1 MTNEVVR
8 YHHTFRRTLLD
19 MHIPD
24 WDPGFLAQYEPEKLA
39 DAYAATNISGVL
51 FYCKSHM
58 GLNYWPVPVGGVHPA
73 AKDRDLVG
81 EMLAALRARGI
92 APAAY
97 HTVIFD
103 NWATEHHPE
112 WAIVPA
118 TTLKGYDSHLF
129 GPKYGTACATKPGYR
144 AYEREQITALLQRYD
159 FDALWIDMVFWTGL
173 CVCEDCRERFRSED
187 GEEIPLVLDWESPA
201 WARFQA
207 ARERWLEE
215 LTVELIDA
223 AHQARPG
230 IAVTHN
236 LAPGTLGWFT
246 GQKLR
251 WGRHDTFVAGD
262 LYGGRDEQL
271 VISKVMLHLGQQ
283 QPAEFMT
290 SRTLNLR
297 NHTALKSEHMMLVE
311 ALGTTAHSCAFLF
324 IDAIDPRGTFNR
336 GVYERIGRV
345 FEETARYEAFLG
357 GSQVED
363 VAVYYSDDSRIVPD
377 DSGTPLPDVRFRP
390 GELPHLQAV
399 TGAATQLQHA
409 HIPFGVI
416 TRNDL
421 GHLDRYRAVVL
432 PDVLRMDDDELQA
445 FRSYV
450 EGGGCL
456 YASGRTSVLG
466 VDGVRRA
473 DFGLADV
480 FGAHIDGT
488 EEGSGIYLRA
498 RSPRLADAMQP
509 EEFFGYGFPASAFD
523 GYPKAGLGMP
533 RLGTACEGVALATLN
548 VPYAYPSAGSR
559 DAHDF
564 ASIHASPPWQ
574 DLDNPA
580 IVEHRFGHG
589 RCIYSVVP
597 IETDGT
603 EAGMGVFTALVTDL
617 LGGPPTIGADAGP
630 DVWVTAFDQ
639 PTHDRVVISVLRY
652 QTEARPAPFAIKF
665 TYRLP
670 ADRRC
675 TAVRVAVSGAQLPF
689 EVDGAGTVTVTVDAV
704 DLFGMY
710 LIQHQAGT

>member
-1 MTNEVVR
+1 MATEPVR

-19 MHIPD
+19 MHVPD
-24 WDPGFLAQYEPEKLA
+24 WDPEFLAQYEPEKLA
-39 DAYAATNISGVL
+39 DIYASSNLSGVL

-58 GLNYWPVPVGGVHPA
+58 GLNYWPAPVGAVHPV

-103 NWATEHHPE
+103 NWASEQHPE

-129 GPKYGTACATKPGYR
+129 GPKYGTACANKLGYR
-144 AYEREQITALLQRYD
+144 AYERQQITALLQAYD

-173 CVCEDCRERFRSED
+173 CVCEDCRARFRAED
-187 GEEIPLVLDWESPA
+187 GEEIPMVVDWASPA

-207 ARERWLEE
+207 ARERWLRE

-223 AHQARPG
+223 AHEARPG

-251 WGRHDTFVAGD
+251 WGRYDTFVAGD

-271 VISKVMLHLGQQ
+271 VISKVMLHLGQE

-324 IDAIDPRGTFNR
+324 IDAIDPRGTVNP

-345 FEETARYEAFLG
+345 FKETARYEPFLG
-357 GSQVED
+357 GAQVED

-377 DSGTPLPDVRFRP
+377 DSGKALPDVGFRP
-390 GELPHLQAV
+390 TEMPHLQAV
-399 TGAATQLQHA
+399 TGAATQLEHA

-421 GHLDRYRAVVL
+421 GQLHSYRAVVL
-432 PDVLRMDDDELQA
+432 PDVLRMDDEELAA
-445 FRSYV
+445 FRAYV

-456 YASGRTSVLG
+456 YASGRTSLLG
-466 VDGVRRA
+466 VDGVLRA

-480 FGAHIDGT
+480 FGAHIAGM

-498 RSPRLADAMQP
+498 RTPALSEAMYP
-509 EEFFGYGFPASAFD
+509 EHYFGYGFPASAFD

-533 RLGTACEGVALATLN
+533 RLAPGPEGTALATLN
-548 VPYAYPSAGSR
+548 VPYAYPSPGSR
-559 DAHDF
+559 EAHDF
-564 ASIHASPPWQ
+564 ASIHASPPWE
-574 DLDNPA
+574 DLENPC
-580 IVEHRFGHG
+580 IVEHTFGRG
-589 RCIYSVVP
+589 RSIYSVVP
-597 IETDGT
+597 IETDRT
-603 EAGMGVFTALVTDL
+603 EAGTGVFTALVTDL
-617 LGGPPTIGADAGP
+617 LGGPPTVSSDAGP
-630 DVWVTAFDQ
+630 DVWLTAFDQ
-639 PTHDRVVISVLRY
+639 PGQQRLVVSVLRY
-652 QTEARPAPFAIKF
+652 QTEVRPAPFPVTF
-665 TYRLP
+665 TYRST
-670 ADRRC
+670 DRQC
-675 TAVRVAVSGAQLPF
+675 TAVRVAVTGAELPF
-689 EVDGAGTVTVTVDAV
+689 VTDADGGVTVTVDAV

-710 LIQHQAGT
+710 LLEYRPRT